1 MTNEELDRTFWE
13 LKGDFDKW
21 QNDVITFIN
30 KIEDPEKKKWVRDL
44 ILSSVIGT
52 SKLHINVE
60 TGNW

>member
-30 KIEDPEKKKWVRDL
+30 KIEDPEKKEWVRDL

-52 SKLHINVE
+52 SKLHINVG
-60 TGNW
+60 TGNY

>member
-52 SKLHINVE
+52 SKLHINVR
-60 TGNW
+60 TGNY